1 MLQLRAQPEYRR
13 TRPLYPGFLG
23 VSSQAKIPINGSII
37 LLISPLFL
45 GCATEGSSI
54 ASHPL
59 TRTRQARPQCQKKS
73 PTVAERDSSQIG
85 ACRARISRPAAPSA
99 ASLVGEGAE
108 CAFTAAPAMW

>member
-23 VSSQAKIPINGSII
+23 VASQAKIPINGSII

-45 GCATEGSSI
+45 RCATEGSSDRVPSSYENS
-54 ASHPL
+54 ASTAPVS
-59 TRTRQARPQCQKKS
+59 KKE
-73 PTVAERDSSQIG
+73 PHR
-85 ACRARISRPAAPSA
+85 CRARLVSDQRMPSPNIA
-99 ASLVGEGAE
+99 TSSAKCGLARRVSAE